1 MGEGDRRFM
10 RRRGYLFFVSVLLS
24 LALVPPGRADTI
36 DLKLAHFMP
45 VMHIQHQKS
54 LLPFARKVEQLTGG
68 RIKVKIFPGGT
79 LGDAA
84 QLADAV
90 KSGITDIAFIVPTY
104 TTGRFPRSAA
114 FDLPFLFDDALHA
127 TKGYYDLYDE
137 HIADD
142 FKDYKVLWLLSC
154 GPGQFH
160 SVKKPIQTLEDLKG
174 MKMRSPSAPMS
185 RAFTLWGANP
195 VSMPLP
201 ELHGALEK
209 NILDGMLTPASA
221 ITDFKLTEI
230 IRHVTKADV
239 YISVMA
245 VIMNKEKFNALP
257 DYAKKALEEAGGK
270 PWGLA
275 SAQAY
280 DDHDA
285 DTLRKLA
292 AAGKVKVYT
301 LPAGEKRVLAERV
314 KVMETDWITDNARK
328 GIPAESLLRA
338 IHRSAEKNR

>member
-1 MGEGDRRFM
+1 M
-10 RRRGYLFFVSVLLS
+10 RWRGCLFVLSALLMYFVV
-24 LALVPPGRADTI
+24 APPGRADTI

-54 LLPFARKVEQLTGG
+54 FLPFARRVEQLTGG
-68 RIKVKIFPGGT
+68 QVKVKIFPGGT

-90 KSGITDIAFIVPTY
+90 KSGIADIAFIVPTY
-104 TTGRFPRSAA
+104 TTGRFPRTAA

-127 TKGYYDLYDE
+127 TKVYYDLAGEYLM
-137 HIADD
+137 DD
-142 FKDYKVLWLLSC
+142 FSQYKVLWFLSC

-160 SVKKPIQTLEDLKG
+160 SVKKPIRTMEDLKA

-185 RAFTLWGANP
+185 RVFTLWGANP

-221 ITDFKLTEI
+221 IADFKLTEI

-239 YISVMA
+239 YISIMA

-301 LPAGEKRVLAERV
+301 LPAAEKRLLAERV
-314 KVMETDWITDNARK
+314 KVMEADWITDNARK
-328 GIPAESLLRA
+328 GIPAESLLKA
-338 IHRSAEKNR
+338 VHRSAEKNR

>member
-90 KSGITDIAFIVPTY
+90 KSGITDIAFIVP
-104 TTGRFPRSAA
+104 
-114 FDLPFLFDDALHA
+114 

-257 DYAKKALEEAGGK
+257 DYAKTALEEAGGK

-292 AAGKVKVYT
+292 AAGKVKVYP
-301 LPAGEKRVLAERV
+301 LPAGEKRMLAERV
-314 KVMETDWITDNARK
+314 KVMESDWIADNARK

>member
-1 MGEGDRRFM
+1 M
-10 RRRGYLFFVSVLLS
+10 RGKCRLFVLS
-24 LALVPPGRADTI
+24 ALLYFAVVPPGRADTI

-54 LLPFARKVEQLTGG
+54 FLPFARKLEQLTEG
-68 RIKVKIFPGGT
+68 RVKVKIFPGGT

-104 TTGRFPRSAA
+104 TTGRFPRTAA

-127 TKGYYDLYDE
+127 TKVYYDLAAEYLM
-137 HIADD
+137 DD
-142 FKDYKVLWLLSC
+142 FSQYKVLWFLSC

-160 SVKKPIQTLEDLKG
+160 SVKKPIQTLGDLKG

-195 VSMPLP
+195 VIMPLP

-239 YISVMA
+239 
-245 VIMNKEKFNALP
+245 
-257 DYAKKALEEAGGK
+257 
-270 PWGLA
+270 
-275 SAQAY
+275 
-280 DDHDA
+280 
-285 DTLRKLA
+285 
-292 AAGKVKVYT
+292 
-301 LPAGEKRVLAERV
+301 
-314 KVMETDWITDNARK
+314 
-328 GIPAESLLRA
+328 
-338 IHRSAEKNR
+338 

>member
-1 MGEGDRRFM
+1 M
-10 RRRGYLFFVSVLLS
+10 RGRSCLFVLSVFLYF
-24 LALVPPGRADTI
+24 AVVPPGRADTI

-54 LLPFARKVEQLTGG
+54 FLPFARKVEQLTGG
-68 RIKVKIFPGGT
+68 RVRVKIFPGGT

-127 TKGYYDLYDE
+127 TKVYYDLYDE
-137 HIADD
+137 YIADD

-160 SVKKPIQTLEDLKG
+160 SVKKPIRTLEDLKG
-174 MKMRSPSAPMS
+174 MKMRAPSAPMS

-221 ITDFKLTEI
+221 ITDFKLTDI
-230 IRHVTKADV
+230 IRHMTKADV

-257 DYAKKALEEAGGK
+257 DFAKKALEEAGGK

-275 SAQAY
+275 SARAY
-280 DDHDA
+280 DDQDA
-285 DTLRKLA
+285 DTIKKLT
-292 AAGKVKVYT
+292 AAGKVNVYA
-301 LPAGEKRVLAERV
+301 LPAGEKKLFMERV
-314 KVMETDWITDNARK
+314 KVMETDWITENTRK

>member
-1 MGEGDRRFM
+1 M
-10 RRRGYLFFVSVLLS
+10 RGRDCLFILSALLYFT
-24 LALVPPGRADTI
+24 VVTPGRADTI

-54 LLPFARKVEQLTGG
+54 FLPFARKVEQLTGG
-68 RIKVKIFPGGT
+68 RVKVKIFPGGT

-90 KSGITDIAFIVPTY
+90 KSGIADIAFIVPTY
-104 TTGRFPRSAA
+104 TTGRFPRTAA

-127 TKGYYDLYDE
+127 TKVIYDLAAEYL
-137 HIADD
+137 ADD
-142 FKDYKVLWLLSC
+142 FKEYKVLWFLSC

-245 VIMNKEKFNALP
+245 VIMNREKFNALP
-257 DYAKKALEEAGGK
+257 DYAKQALEEAGGK

-275 SAQAY
+275 SARTY
-280 DDHDA
+280 DDQDA
-285 DTLRKLA
+285 DTIRKLT
-292 AAGKVKVYT
+292 AAGKVKVYA
-301 LPAGEKRVLAERV
+301 LPAGEKKPFMERV
-314 KVMETDWITDNARK
+314 KVMETDWIAENARK
-328 GIPAESLLRA
+328 GIPADALLKA
-338 IHRSAEKNR
+338 IHRSAERNR